1 MSAALTAHPDI
12 SNGSQHE
19 FSLGSLASFSTTP
32 GRPGLRVPSTS
43 SRTTAQSSAP
53 ISTPS
58 PPSVSAFSRRKGDD
72 AATSLSSRLNML
84 GHQDEEE
91 EGIGVDG
98 DVLDTPGAAGGEKKK
113 WIDAPETPGAAS
125 RSKRTKGGASSGKGV
140 TLTLRDQEKHI
151 DNLKKENFNIKLRVH
166 FLEERLAQLAPD
178 QIDAALKQ
186 NINLK
191 IEVQQRGMEIK
202 KLKKL
207 VLSLEHELERLQR
220 GGGSSNRNRERELE
234 EKLEERERELR
245 DLREHRRRTAGH
257 EDEALREA
265 ELRNVELEDELENA
279 RGLLEDNMD
288 ELERLKEI
296 VERRRGDESSA
307 SANDGVGGGQNRR
320 ERLQR
325 RVEELEADNEE
336 LRARLE
342 ESADLLAQR
351 EEEKEDFA
359 DEADALRLELE
370 DVQRRREAEAF
381 ERSESRAQVLE
392 EREERE
398 AVEDDLNAL
407 RDKLAA
413 LLIELQQKE
422 DDLDM
427 KGKEIDDLVNE
438 HERIVR
444 VVEEE
449 WRGEVEEARGQV
461 EELRDVL
468 AEREAES
475 KDLRVNISELE
486 ANTNDLHSK
495 FEAALAHL
503 EEESDQ
509 KDAEL
514 ETLQETI
521 DKLGEQIYQ
530 LEDEND
536 RIKEEQ
542 DRMREDEQ
550 AERERLEALAAALK
564 DKIAGLKEELQQMTE
579 MYETCSHE
587 IHAHR
592 SRQEE
597 LAQHVEDL
605 VEEVQRERTA
615 RERAEADMDAAE
627 NEHDAA
633 LRREK
638 RVFEAKESALH
649 SALADLAR
657 TQSLLA
663 QREADLQAVQNA
675 LQTLE
680 AESKRL
686 GETHTTARFS
696 LQLETDRLKRDLERL
711 EDELA
716 RARKE
721 LDDKD
726 TKHRE
731 REGAVDR
738 LYAENRDLASQLAAQ
753 TQARLNL
760 SEKLD
765 GVVASLK
772 SAENEAASYKAKV
785 MDLEQRLS
793 KDQRSLLNAES
804 QYRDQLTERN
814 TLLLTIYQYLDKI
827 LGVDKTP
834 KKGTQAETKPF
845 TNFSVFHDNLITRLK
860 ALSQIQMDFD
870 KRCKEV
876 EAKFADKLNDMR
888 KQLDNRWKQ
897 IDKFE
902 SSLKTFAETKAGW
915 KKKLSQKEGELEA
928 IKVSNAEMTA
938 QLSSMKRPGGGDA
951 MEIRSLAARA
961 ANAERRLNNAQNQLL
976 STEEKIAAINQKNA
990 TADSK
995 WEARVKEYEARLKA
1009 AEERVK
1015 RERQGSKERVAELEN
1030 NLKNLQRQLELAQ
1043 KRNNQLTD
1051 VVEANKPSE
1060 SNSPVR

>member
-1 MSAALTAHPDI
+1 MSAALTTHPDL
-12 SNGSQHE
+12 SNGTHHE

-32 GRPGLRVPSTS
+32 GRPALRVPSTS

-58 PPSVSAFSRRKGDD
+58 PPIITAFSRRKGDD

-84 GHQDEEE
+84 NHHDEERYE
-91 EGIGVDG
+91 VEG
-98 DVLDTPGAAGGEKKK
+98 DVLDTPGAEKKK
-113 WIDAPETPGAAS
+113 WTDAPETPEASTRSSKKSKGAVS
-125 RSKRTKGGASSGKGV
+125 GGKGV

-220 GGGSSNRNRERELE
+220 SGAGSSSNRNRERELE
-234 EKLEERERELR
+234 EKLEEREHELRELR
-245 DLREHRRRTAGH
+245 RRKSGGADDALLRETEQRN
-257 EDEALREA
+257 A
-265 ELRNVELEDELENA
+265 ELEEDLENA
-279 RGLLEDNMD
+279 RGLLEENMD
-288 ELERLKEI
+288 EIERLRDI
-296 VERRRGDESSA
+296 VERKGDQ
-307 SANDGVGGGQNRR
+307 SANESMNGEGRR
-320 ERLQR
+320 ERLKR
-325 RVEELEADNEE
+325 RVEELQQENDD
-336 LRARLE
+336 LRVQLDDHAHLI
-342 ESADLLAQR
+342 AQR
-351 EEEKEDFA
+351 EEEKEDLL
-359 DEADALRLELE
+359 DDIEGLRLEVE
-370 DVQRRREAEAF
+370 DLQRRREAESI
-381 ERSESRAQVLE
+381 ERSESRVAILE
-392 EREERE
+392 AREERE
-398 AVEDDLNAL
+398 AVEDDLNAM

-413 LLIELQQKE
+413 LMIDLQQKE
-422 DDLDM
+422 DEIEM
-427 KGKEIDDLVNE
+427 KNNEIDDLVAE
-438 HERIVR
+438 HKRIVE

-461 EELRDVL
+461 EELKDVL

-486 ANTNDLHSK
+486 ANTNDLHVK

-503 EEESDQ
+503 ETESDQ
-509 KDAEL
+509 KDAEI
-514 ETLQETI
+514 ESLQASL

-536 RIKEEQ
+536 RLKEEH
-542 DRMREDEQ
+542 DRMRDEEQ

-564 DKIAGLKEELQQMTE
+564 EKIAGLKEQLQDTTD
-579 MYETCSHE
+579 MYEACRQE
-587 IHAHR
+587 IDAHVN
-592 SRQEE
+592 RQEE
-597 LAQHVEDL
+597 LARHVEDL
-605 VEEVQRERTA
+605 VEEAQRERAA
-615 RERAEADMDAAE
+615 RERTEADLDAAE

-633 LRREK
+633 IRRE
-638 RVFEAKESALH
+638 RRNLEAKESALQ
-649 SALADLAR
+649 SALNDLAR
-657 TQSLLA
+657 TQSLLS
-663 QREADLQAVQNA
+663 QREADLQAVQAA

-680 AESKRL
+680 AENKRA

-696 LQLETDRLKRDLERL
+696 LQLEADRLKRDLERL

-721 LDDKD
+721 LDDKESKTRD
-726 TKHRE
+726 RD
-731 REGAVDR
+731 GALDK
-738 LYAENRDLASQLAAQ
+738 LHAENRDLATQLAAQ

-765 GVVASLK
+765 SMMASLK
-772 SAENEAASYKAKV
+772 TAESESAGLKSKV
-785 MDLEQRLS
+785 AELEQRLS

-834 KKGTQAETKPF
+834 KKAGQAETKPF
-845 TNFSVFHDNLITRLK
+845 TNFGVFHDNLITRLK

-876 EAKFADKLNDMR
+876 EVKFAEKLNDMR

-902 SSLKTFAETKAGW
+902 ASLKTYADTKSAW
-915 KKKLSQKEGELEA
+915 KRKLSQKEGELEA
-928 IKVSNAEMTA
+928 IKATNAEMAA
-938 QLSSMKRPGGGDA
+938 QLASSKRPGGGDA
-951 MEIRSLAARA
+951 MEIRSLTTRA

-976 STEEKIAAINQKNA
+976 STEEKLAALSQKNSS
-990 TADSK
+990 ADSK

-1015 RERQGSKERVAELEN
+1015 RERQGSKERVVELEN
-1030 NLKNLQRQLELAQ
+1030 NLKSLQRQLDLAQ
-1043 KRNNQLTD
+1043 KRNHQLNEVIET
-1051 VVEANKPSE
+1051 NKVAGT
-1060 SNSPVR
+1060 NSPAR